1 MPPPAVLPDAL
12 APLPSSGR
20 VFRSRH
26 RVRLGDVSPA
36 GRLRL
41 DAIARHLQDVATD
54 DSRDAGLVDAD
65 AWVVRRTTLVVHR
78 FPVYQLEVAV
88 ATWCGAIG
96 SHWAQR
102 RTRIADPDTGEAW
115 VDAATLW
122 VKIDGTTMRPAR
134 VGADFLALYGE
145 AAGDRK
151 VSAKLVHG
159 DPEPDDPELVTSVW
173 PLRFA
178 DFDALGHV
186 NNAAGWVPVEDALA
200 VHRDVRALDDD
211 TILVAEVEHRRA
223 IEPGAEVSMLTRR
236 RAGGIELWLTDRG
249 AVALSARVVSV
260 RRGAGGW

>member
-1 MPPPAVLPDAL
+1 MPAPAVLPEAM
-12 APLPSSGR
+12 APLPSVGR
-20 VFRSRH
+20 VFRSLH

-41 DAIARHLQDVATD
+41 DAMARHLQDVATD

-65 AWVVRRTTLVVHR
+65 AWVVRRTTLVVRR
-78 FPVYQLEVAV
+78 FPVYQQEMAV

-102 RTRIADPDTGEAW
+102 RTRFADPETGEAW

-134 VGADFLALYGE
+134 VGADFVALYGA

-151 VSAKLVHG
+151 VSAKLVH
-159 DPEPDDPELVTSVW
+159 DDPGPEDPALVTEVW

-186 NNAAGWVPVEDALA
+186 NNAAGWVPVEEALA
-200 VHRDVRALDDD
+200 VHREVRALDDD
-211 TILVAEVEHRRA
+211 TMLVAEVEHRRA

-236 RAGGIELWLTDRG
+236 RAEGIELWLTDRG
-249 AVALSARVVSV
+249 AVALSARVGSV
-260 RRGAGGW
+260 RRDVGGW

>member
-1 MPPPAVLPDAL
+1 M
-12 APLPSSGR
+12 
-20 VFRSRH
+20 FRSVH

-36 GRLRL
+36 GRMRL
-41 DAIARHLQDVATD
+41 DAVARHLQDVATD
-54 DSRDAGLVDAD
+54 DSRDAGLVGAD
-65 AWVVRRTTLVVHR
+65 AWVVRRTTLAVHR
-78 FPVYQLEVAV
+78 FPVYQQPVAV

-102 RTRIADPDTGEAW
+102 RTRFADPETGEVL

-134 VGADFLALYGE
+134 VGADFVELYGV
-145 AAGDRK
+145 AAGERK
-151 VSAKLVHG
+151 VSAKLSHG
-159 DPEPDDPELVTSVW
+159 DPDPDDPEIVTAVW

-186 NNAAGWVPVEDALA
+186 NNAAGWESVEEALA
-200 VHRDVRALDDD
+200 VHRDARALDED
-211 TILVAEVEHRRA
+211 TLVVAEVEHRRA

-249 AVALSARVVSV
+249 AVALSARVGSV
-260 RRGAGGW
+260 RRDADGW